1 MLNNLT
7 KTLLLISLISSATAN
22 SSFNLNTF
30 QSVFSSTNIKQ
41 KQISEV
47 LEKEQSNSEIKSIY
61 LNELNKLYS
70 HYAEKVQSFKNF
82 DKISSNHV
90 SEINSLLS
98 QFEQELFILND
109 FYNSAPN
116 NLKITETKE
125 KISLFKKL
133 VDNFKLNAVDNFY
146 YSKSYIVLKG
156 DTLFSIAKKSNLDF
170 ETFSNEYQKTNN
182 KANFDLKVGDIISIP
197 SSVKESKMTKYI
209 IEKSSNHSL
218 KKNTHLVKKGD
229 TLFKLSKVYNT
240 SIEHLVQDNN
250 IQDNNLI
257 LGRVLKIRKNL
268 YIDNN
273 IKIEPIAFKK
283 QKSLKS
289 LFKDVLVETDSNFE
303 KNKIIKPTGNL
314 KEKISKVNIKKF
326 NTKSS
331 TVRENKSSNL
341 DFFDKPTD
349 LNLTVGQLKKYIIN
363 HLTSNLIKLSEAKAN
378 EIYDT
383 ISENAKF
390 WNKDTWKYNTLISI
404 SKMQTETSFREFTR
418 KNNREYSEGALQ
430 IELKTAKYIVK
441 KSQRLSLKDDNYKF
455 IKDYFSNKNEQE
467 LMTLLKDTKYNVF
480 FSFAYQDIL
489 EKRFD
494 RLYKTKI
501 NQSRYIQHVDKF
513 INKKIK
519 DKNSNKYINI
529 SENLKDISKYNYPL
543 ISMHNG
549 GIKNDK
555 YVADVLA
562 VATNIMNYT
571 PNNNF
576 TSSLK
581 STK

>member
-1 MLNNLT
+1 
-7 KTLLLISLISSATAN
+7 
-22 SSFNLNTF
+22 
-30 QSVFSSTNIKQ
+30 
-41 KQISEV
+41 
-47 LEKEQSNSEIKSIY
+47 
-61 LNELNKLYS
+61 
-70 HYAEKVQSFKNF
+70 
-82 DKISSNHV
+82 
-90 SEINSLLS
+90 
-98 QFEQELFILND
+98 
-109 FYNSAPN
+109 
-116 NLKITETKE
+116 
-125 KISLFKKL
+125 
-133 VDNFKLNAVDNFY
+133 
-146 YSKSYIVLKG
+146 
-156 DTLFSIAKKSNLDF
+156 
-170 ETFSNEYQKTNN
+170 
-182 KANFDLKVGDIISIP
+182 
-197 SSVKESKMTKYI
+197 
-209 IEKSSNHSL
+209 
-218 KKNTHLVKKGD
+218 
-229 TLFKLSKVYNT
+229 
-240 SIEHLVQDNN
+240 
-250 IQDNNLI
+250 
-257 LGRVLKIRKNL
+257 
-268 YIDNN
+268 
-273 IKIEPIAFKK
+273 
-283 QKSLKS
+283 
-289 LFKDVLVETDSNFE
+289 
-303 KNKIIKPTGNL
+303 
-314 KEKISKVNIKKF
+314 
-326 NTKSS
+326 
-331 TVRENKSSNL
+331 
-341 DFFDKPTD
+341 
-349 LNLTVGQLKKYIIN
+349 
-363 HLTSNLIKLSEAKAN
+363 
-378 EIYDT
+378 
-383 ISENAKF
+383 
-390 WNKDTWKYNTLISI
+390 
-404 SKMQTETSFREFTR
+404 MQTETSFREFTR